1 MPQLLPCIV
10 QQCAGTPTAGW
21 NRRIGS
27 EMVEAHVGCQDME
40 ERVEAIR
47 DLGG

>member
-1 MPQLLPCIV
+1 MPQLWPCIV
-10 QQCAGTPTAGW
+10 QQRAGTPAAGW
-21 NRRIGS
+21 KRRIGS